1 MSELAR
7 RVIVALI
14 GAPLAIL
21 IIWFGDAALATLVS
35 ALSAVAAW
43 EFYRIARAG
52 SSTPIAPLGIV
63 IAATIPLVVH
73 AQQLG
78 LIRVP
83 FTVPVLVV
91 LATVAA
97 GLFLRAPSEKPAG
110 AVAIT
115 LFGAV
120 YTGGMLSFAYA
131 LRYFDYVVGQAAGT
145 VVVIFALLLTWASD
159 VGAYFVGRAVGGRKL
174 MPSISPGKTISGS
187 VGGIVLTVIVAWLYH
202 RYALIPV
209 AQLALRPLALV
220 GVAVAISVVGQI
232 GDLVESQFK
241 REGDVKDSSNL
252 LPGHGGVLDRV
263 DALLFTFPV
272 AFVLLKWLVIAV
284 PTR

>member
-43 EFYRIARAG
+43 EFYRIVRAG
-52 SSTPIAPLGIV
+52 SSTPIAPLGIA

-73 AQQLG
+73 AQHLG

-97 GLFLRAPSEKPAG
+97 GLFLRAPSEKPAS
-110 AVAIT
+110 AAALT
-115 LFGAV
+115 LFGAM

-145 VVVIFALLLTWASD
+145 VVVIFALLLTWSSD

-202 RYALIPV
+202 RYALVPV

-241 REGDVKDSSNL
+241 REGNVKDSSNL